1 MTPPPP
7 TTELPVG
14 YRPSEG
20 VFDELSDGGG
30 VRSHWAHVART
41 LDHLGPLEL
50 TARANEA
57 RRLLAD
63 DGVTYNDVSDG
74 STEVRSWILDPVPVV
89 VSAEEWSGIEAGL
102 AQRAELLDL
111 VLADLYGPRRLM
123 AEGVLPPEVV
133 YGHPGFLRQCDGIRL
148 PGEHQLFN
156 AAFDLARDAD
166 GAWTV
171 LSDRTQ
177 APVGHGLRAREPGGR
192 LPGAAR
198 HVPRGRGRP
207 PRPVLP

>member
-14 YRPSEG
+14 YRPVEG
-20 VFDELSDGGG
+20 LFDELSDGTG
-30 VRSHWAHVART
+30 VRSHWAQVART
-41 LDHLGPLEL
+41 LDDLGPLEL

-63 DGVTYNDVSDG
+63 DGVTYNDVSGG
-74 STEVRSWILDPVPVV
+74 SAEVRSWVLDPVPVV
-89 VSAEEWSGIEAGL
+89 VSSDEWAGLEVGL

-111 VLADLYGPRRLM
+111 VLADLYGPRRLR

-133 YGHPGFLRQCDGIRL
+133 YGHPGFLRQCDAIRL

-156 AAFDLARDAD
+156 AAFDLARDGD
-166 GAWTV
+166 GTWTV
-171 LSDRTQ
+171 ISDHTQ
-177 APVGHGLRAREPGGR
+177 APSASRARSKAALNSWCSPGR
-192 LPGAAR
+192 RTPSHWRRNPGW
-198 HVPRGRGRP
+198 P
-207 PRPVLP
+207 